1 MVAVGSVVV
10 RVAAATKAAAK
21 AAGSVVAA
29 RAAAARGE
37 ARAEEATEAAV
48 HCQPH
53 LPTLITTFFSRSLMK
68 WRSVVHQARPSP
80 GHSHPDAAPMIDMAQ
95 AVTCERSPGSTKS
108 RLTLPRRQV
117 DGSTIRQR
125 GEAERTAS
133 MRSIPTKA
141 ILPS

>member
-1 MVAVGSVVV
+1 MVAVGSVVM

-80 GHSHPDAAPMIDMAQ
+80 GRSHPDAPPMIDMAQ

-108 RLTLPRRQV
+108 RLRANPASRCHSSRCYC
-117 DGSTIRQR
+117 R
-125 GEAERTAS
+125 G
-133 MRSIPTKA
+133 
-141 ILPS
+141 

>member
-48 HCQPH
+48 HRKPH
-53 LPTLITTFFSRSLMK
+53 LPTLITSILLE
-68 WRSVVHQARPSP
+68 VV
-80 GHSHPDAAPMIDMAQ
+80 DEMA
-95 AVTCERSPGSTKS
+95 VGRSPGAAVSGPFSSGRSSHDRHGASCHVRALARFDKEPTACQPGVSLPLVSLLLS
-108 RLTLPRRQV
+108 RLSTRRMSAA
-117 DGSTIRQR
+117 GT
-125 GEAERTAS
+125 
-133 MRSIPTKA
+133 
-141 ILPS
+141 

>member
-48 HCQPH
+48 HRKPH
-53 LPTLITTFFSRSLMK
+53 LLE
-68 WRSVVHQARPSP
+68 VV
-80 GHSHPDAAPMIDMAQ
+80 DEMA
-95 AVTCERSPGSTKS
+95 VGRSPGAAVSGPFSSGRTSHDRHGASCNVRALARFDKEPTACQPGVSLPLVSLLLS
-108 RLTLPRRQV
+108 RLSTRRMSAA
-117 DGSTIRQR
+117 GT
-125 GEAERTAS
+125 
-133 MRSIPTKA
+133 
-141 ILPS
+141 